1 MEPCNFFEHVPPG
14 CKAYLMKSVI
24 HDWDDDQAMII
35 LANCRKAIPADGV
48 LLLAERDLGAE
59 NVPTSGK
66 FIDIVMLVLTG
77 GRERSTDE
85 YRDLLATT
93 GFRLNRVV
101 PTPSQFAVIEAFP
114 V

>member
-1 MEPCNFFEHVPPG
+1 
-14 CKAYLMKSVI
+14 MKSVI
-24 HDWDDDQAMII
+24 HDWDDAQARII

-48 LLLAERDLGAE
+48 LLLAEWELSGE
-59 NVPTSGK
+59 NVPANGK

-77 GRERSTDE
+77 GRERSVDE
-85 YRDLLATT
+85 YRELLAST

-101 PTPSQFAVIEAFP
+101 PTAAQFAVIEAFP